1 LLNTSLLIHTM
12 PSHTSTIPA
21 GHDDRIN
28 GTMVKFEDKE
38 ARAEIHRLSIQNSP
52 IALQWREFLAG
63 RQLDTHAPHHIEYRG
78 STICIVNTEFG
89 QQRHLPLSITWNES
103 SKFRSDADSWR
114 DALSALCKI
123 ERLER
128 CAHALTASNLAAAHN
143 DDYAI
148 GPAGSTRHPVRLQR
162 VGRSTTR
169 IWELNHD
176 LLTAAHDA
184 AKLANDDRWAYSAFA
199 EHCAREEH
207 DHAMEIWQDRVW
219 KDTLRDVVRTARRRL
234 RKIKRQQRAEA
245 AEARRQEQ
253 EERDCKRE
261 AAEQAERDA
270 LLARTPLEREL
281 ARLLKQG
288 DHVSANAIY
297 NPHYARPP
305 VALSG
310 LNYKTV
316 EGEWVAHKDGRLT
329 PDGRFEG
336 QTCAIGLSEDNSAL
350 LSSCPRQSS

>member
-1 LLNTSLLIHTM
+1 M

-21 GHDDRIN
+21 GHDDRVN
-28 GTMVKFEDKE
+28 GTMVKLEDEE
-38 ARAEIHRLSIQNSP
+38 ARTEIRRLSVQNNP

-63 RQLDTHAPHHIEYRG
+63 RQLDTRAPHRIEYRG
-78 STICIVNTEFG
+78 STARIVDTEFG
-89 QQRHLPLSITWNES
+89 QQRHLPLSITWNEV
-103 SKFRSDADSWR
+103 SKFRSDTDSWR
-114 DALSALCKI
+114 DCLSALCEI

-143 DDYAI
+143 NDYAI
-148 GPAGSTRHPVRLQR
+148 GPAGSTRHSVRLQR

-169 IWELNHD
+169 IWDLNHD

-184 AKLANDDRWAYSAFA
+184 AELANDDRWAYSAFA
-199 EHCAREEH
+199 ERCAREEY

-219 KDTLRDVVRTARRRL
+219 KDTVRDVVRAARRRL

-245 AEARRQEQ
+245 AETRRQEQ
-253 EERDCKRE
+253 EEREHERE
-261 AAEQAERDA
+261 AAEQAARDA

-281 ARLLKQG
+281 AQLLDRG
-288 DHVSANAIY
+288 DHVSANAFY

-305 VALSG
+305 VAPSG
-310 LNYKTV
+310 LSYETV
-316 EGEWVAHKDGRLT
+316 EGEWVADKNGELT

-336 QTCAIGLSEDNSAL
+336 PNMRYRPYNLRARPRPSVSSSRARFRSLSHNK
-350 LSSCPRQSS
+350 